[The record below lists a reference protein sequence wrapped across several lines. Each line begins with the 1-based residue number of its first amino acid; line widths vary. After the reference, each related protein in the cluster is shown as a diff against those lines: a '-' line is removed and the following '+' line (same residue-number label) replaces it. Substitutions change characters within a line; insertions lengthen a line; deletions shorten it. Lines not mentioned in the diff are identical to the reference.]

1 MVDGATRED
10 RLIVA
15 NTILATLDDQFLVFD
30 VVSFTEDQMEHMKLL
45 TFFNWLCSL
54 VCFILG
60 TFQLIVTL
68 AANIK
73 DSMWELGVLRSIGC
87 TRHQISRV
95 MIYELI
101 ANTLA
106 AMVLGLMSGIIVS
119 ILAIRLF
126 YTIVELP
133 FEVELPLQTMAI
145 LFLFTLMSLFLGA
158 KYGTSAVYSK
168 NIA

>member
-1 MVDGATRED
+1 
-10 RLIVA
+10 
-15 NTILATLDDQFLVFD
+15 
-30 VVSFTEDQMEHMKLL
+30 MKLL
-45 TFFNWLCSL
+45 TFFDWLCSL
-54 VCFILG
+54 VCFVLG

-68 AANIK
+68 TANIK

-106 AMVLGLMSGIIVS
+106 AMVLGLISGCLVS
-119 ILAIRLF
+119 VLAIRLF

-133 FEVELPLQTMAI
+133 FEVELPLQTMTV
-145 LFLFTLMSLFLGA
+145 LFLFTLSSLFFGA
-158 KYGTSAVYSK
+158 KYGTRAVYGK